1 MAVKYLC
8 GEEALSSLNEGVKK
22 KEESSAV
29 EKEKTEVLNK
39 KVAAEK
45 EVKVEVKEE
54 KKIKEKINKEKAVES
69 RYKDLKLEV
78 ESKSSSSFKNVYSP
92 TDKSY
97 RQLY

>member
-1 MAVKYLC
+1 M
-8 GEEALSSLNEGVKK
+8 
-22 KEESSAV
+22 
-29 EKEKTEVLNK
+29 LNK

-45 EVKVEVKEE
+45 EAKVEVKEE
-54 KKIKEKINKEKAVES
+54 KINKEKTVES
-69 RYKDLKLEV
+69 RYRDLKLEV